1 MFGHPLVR
9 DAMTA
14 DVVVALAD
22 TRAPDLVE
30 LLGALRLRAVPV
42 VDAYDR
48 VIGFAARSD
57 LVLDGAGRQFPG
69 RRKRLRYD
77 VSTRTVGALM
87 TTPAVT
93 VTPETTVTGAA
104 RLMTERGVSRLP
116 VVDADDKLQGIVTAG
131 DVLRVMHR
139 SDDQVRAAVLEVL
152 ARFLPTLHAVT
163 QVHVEDGTVTLAG
176 EVSAASTI
184 PLAIHLARHV
194 TGVVDVVDGYRL
206 ATRENAGPGRYERA
220 DAKAGAPAA

>member
-1 MFGHPLVR
+1 
-9 DAMTA
+9 MTA

-42 VDAYDR
+42 VDTYDH

-57 LVLDGAGRQFPG
+57 LLVSNSSRHAGIH
-69 RRKRLRYD
+69 KRLRYD

-87 TTPAVT
+87 SAPAVT
-93 VTPETTVTGAA
+93 VMPETTVVGAA

-116 VVDADDKLQGIVTAG
+116 VVDADDVLRGIITAS
-131 DVLRVMHR
+131 DVLAASHR
-139 SDDQVRAAVLEVL
+139 PDDDVRADVRDVL

-163 QVHVEDGTVTLAG
+163 RVQVKDGLVTLYG
-176 EVSAASTI
+176 HVAAPSTI
-184 PLAIHLARHV
+184 PLALHLIRNV
-194 TGVVDVVDGYRL
+194 RGVVDVVDSYRVV
-206 ATRENAGPGRYERA
+206 TREEALAERYET
-220 DAKAGAPAA
+220 AGAPAA

>member
-42 VDAYDR
+42 VDAYDH

-57 LVLDGAGRQFPG
+57 LLVGNSTRHVPG
-69 RRKRLRYD
+69 RHKRLRYD

-87 TTPAVT
+87 STPAVT
-93 VTPETTVTGAA
+93 VTPETTVVGAA

-116 VVDADDKLQGIVTAG
+116 VVDADNTLRGIVTAS
-131 DVLRVMHR
+131 DLLSASHR
-139 SDDQVRAAVLEVL
+139 SDDDVRADVRDVL

-163 QVHVEDGTVTLAG
+163 RVQVTDGLVTLYG
-176 EVSAASTI
+176 QVVAASTI
-184 PLAIHLARHV
+184 PLALHLIRHV
-194 TGVVDVVDGYRL
+194 RGVVDVVDSYRVVSREEAL
-206 ATRENAGPGRYERA
+206 ASRYES
-220 DAKAGAPAA
+220 AGAPAA

>member
-14 DVVVALAD
+14 DVVVALVD

-42 VDAYDR
+42 VDAYDH
-48 VIGFAARSD
+48 VVGFAARSD
-57 LVLDGAGRQFPG
+57 LLRGGPARHVPG
-69 RRKRLRYD
+69 RHKRLRFD
-77 VSTRTVGALM
+77 VSRRTVGALM

-93 VTPETTVTGAA
+93 VTPETTVVGAG
-104 RLMTERGVSRLP
+104 RLMTEHKVSRVP
-116 VVDADDKLQGIVTAG
+116 VVDAENTLRGIVTAG
-131 DVLRVMHR
+131 DLLKVVHR
-139 SDDQVRAAVLEVL
+139 SDEEVRADVLDVL
-152 ARFLPTLHAVT
+152 ARFLPTLRAVT
-163 QVHVEDGTVTLAG
+163 RVQVENGTVTLLG

-194 TGVVDVVDGYRL
+194 TGVVDVVDRYRVGS
-206 ATRENAGPGRYERA
+206 RENSHPVGFGR
-220 DAKAGAPAA
+220 AGAPAA

>member
-14 DVVVALAD
+14 DVVVALVD

-42 VDAYDR
+42 VDAYDH
-48 VIGFAARSD
+48 VIGFVARSD
-57 LVLDGAGRQFPG
+57 LLLNGAAGHVQG
-69 RRKRLRYD
+69 RRRRLRYD

-87 TTPAVT
+87 TTPPVT
-93 VTPETTVTGAA
+93 VTPETTVVGAA

-116 VVDADDKLQGIVTAG
+116 VVDAENTLRGIVTAG

-139 SDDQVRAAVLEVL
+139 PDEEVRAAVVEVL
-152 ARFLPTLHAVT
+152 ARFLPTLCAVT
-163 QVHVEDGTVTLAG
+163 SVHVEDGTVTLVG
-176 EVSAASTI
+176 EVPAASTI
-184 PLAIHLARHV
+184 PLAIHLTRHV
-194 TGVVDVVDGYRL
+194 TGVVDVVDRYRVR
-206 ATRENAGPGRYERA
+206 TRGNSRPDRYEP
-220 DAKAGAPAA
+220 AGAPAA

>member
-42 VDAYDR
+42 VDAYDH

-57 LVLDGAGRQFPG
+57 LVVNGSSRHVPS
-69 RRKRLRYD
+69 RHKRLRYD

-87 TTPAVT
+87 TAPAVT
-93 VTPETTVTGAA
+93 VTQETTVVGAA
-104 RLMTERGVSRLP
+104 RLMTRRGVSRLP
-116 VVDADDKLQGIVTAG
+116 VVDAENTLRGIVTAR
-131 DVLRVMHR
+131 DVLTVMHR
-139 SDDQVRAAVLEVL
+139 SDEEVRAAVLEVL
-152 ARFLPTLHAVT
+152 GRFLPTLRAVT
-163 QVHVEDGTVTLAG
+163 AVEVVDGTVTLLG
-176 EVSAASTI
+176 DVSAASTI
-184 PLAIHLARHV
+184 PLAIHLTRHV
-194 TGVVDVVDGYRL
+194 TGVVDVVDRYRVG
-206 ATRENAGPGRYERA
+206 TRENSRPVRYEP
-220 DAKAGAPAA
+220 AGAPVA

>member
-14 DVVVALAD
+14 DVVVALVD

-42 VDAYDR
+42 VDAYDH
-48 VIGFAARSD
+48 VLGFVARSD
-57 LVLDGAGRQFPG
+57 LLLDRPGRQVPG
-69 RRKRLRYD
+69 RHKRLRYD

-87 TTPAVT
+87 TTPAAT
-93 VTPETTVTGAA
+93 VTPETTVVGAA

-116 VVDADDKLQGIVTAG
+116 VVDAENTLRGIVTAG
-131 DVLRVMHR
+131 DLLTVMHR
-139 SDDQVRAAVLEVL
+139 PDEEVRADVLEVL
-152 ARFLPTLHAVT
+152 ARFLPTLRAVT
-163 QVHVEDGTVTLAG
+163 RVLVEDGTVTLLG

-184 PLAIHLARHV
+184 PLAVHLTRHV
-194 TGVVDVVDGYRL
+194 TGVVDVVDRYRVR
-206 ATRENAGPGRYERA
+206 TREGSGPVRYER
-220 DAKAGAPAA
+220 AGAPAA